1 MTLAGGRQ
9 HSGPFGGI
17 PRSRQAYD
25 GEVGTRAG
33 VVRGILA
40 LGAAVLLAAP
50 AAQAAGATGSEDFTA
65 RVTVTVSL
73 GPDVPKTRTVLE
85 CPGPRARACRALHAS
100 PQALWPDPDR
110 VCTEIYGG
118 PQWARIRGVVDGRS
132 VDVIV
137 NRANGCGIDDWE
149 SLRGVVP
156 RV

>member
-1 MTLAGGRQ
+1 MTLASGPQ
-9 HSGPFGGI
+9 HSGLFEGI
-17 PRSRQAYD
+17 SRSRQAYD

-33 VVRGILA
+33 VVKGILA

-50 AAQAAGATGSEDFTA
+50 AAQAAGATGAGDFTA
-65 RVTVTVSL
+65 RVTVTVSM
-73 GPDVPKTRTVLE
+73 GPDLPKTRTVLQ
-85 CPGPRARACRALHAS
+85 CPGHRARACRALEAS

-110 VCTEIYGG
+110 ACTEIYGG
-118 PQWARIRGVVDGRS
+118 PQWARIRGVVDGRP